1 MVLLVCVRA
10 GPLVMP
16 SRRDECTTDHPASPA
31 YAPLMF
37 AEMPRRRPRRVM
49 ARAIGLS
56 GTALLAAAL
65 LVWAPQPTTGW
76 DQSAAEATLW
86 QLLNGDRTNNGLPP
100 LAKHNTLVS
109 LARWRSKDMVD
120 RDYFSHTILGSG
132 YQVYH
137 WYDTNGLSWS
147 SGGENIGYN
156 NGFSDADS
164 PVKINEGFMNSSG
177 HRANILNPNWSHGGV
192 GAYGLDGAFWGGK
205 TRNIRMYTELF
216 IKLKTAPPPPPPATP
231 VPTAPPP
238 PPATPKPPA
247 PTPAPTPKP
256 VAPKPTVAPTPRQVP
271 LETAAATPVPTPSET
286 LSPTPEP
293 TPTAE
298 LTVAPWDGNVH
309 LALGD
314 DGPAHEAVL
323 ARSMRV
329 QTAAAPDRGIFETVI
344 GSLLSFFLG

>member
-1 MVLLVCVRA
+1 
-10 GPLVMP
+10 
-16 SRRDECTTDHPASPA
+16 
-31 YAPLMF
+31 
-37 AEMPRRRPRRVM
+37 M
-49 ARAIGLS
+49 ARAIALS

-65 LVWAPQPTTGW
+65 LAWAPQPATGW

-100 LAKHNTLVS
+100 LVKHSTLVS

-120 RDYFSHTILGSG
+120 RDYFSHTILGTN

-137 WYDTNGLSWS
+137 WYDSNGLSWS

-177 HRANILNPNWSHGGV
+177 HRANILNSAWSHGGV
-192 GAYGLDGAFWGGK
+192 GAYGADGVMWGGK
-205 TRNIRMYTELF
+205 VRNIRMYTELF
-216 IKLKTAPPPPPPATP
+216 IKLKSAPAPTPAPTPPPPPPPTP
-231 VPTAPPP
+231 APTPKPPT
-238 PPATPKPPA
+238 ATPKPPA

-256 VAPKPTVAPTPRQVP
+256 APVSTPRQIP
-271 LETAAATPVPTPSET
+271 LETATATPVPTPSAT
-286 LSPTPEP
+286 ATPTPEP
-293 TPTAE
+293 TPEPHVST
-298 LTVAPWDGNVH
+298 LIRTVHSTV
-309 LALGD
+309 GD
-314 DGPAHEAVL
+314 DAPGSNAIV

-329 QTAAAPDRGIFETVI
+329 QAAAAPERGIFETVI

>member
-1 MVLLVCVRA
+1 
-10 GPLVMP
+10 
-16 SRRDECTTDHPASPA
+16 
-31 YAPLMF
+31 
-37 AEMPRRRPRRVM
+37 M
-49 ARAIGLS
+49 ARAIALS

-65 LVWAPQPTTGW
+65 LAWTPQPATGW

-100 LAKHNTLVS
+100 LVKHSTLVS

-120 RDYFSHTILGSG
+120 RDYFDHVILGTN

-192 GAYGLDGAFWGGK
+192 GAYGADGVMWGGK
-205 TRNIRMYTELF
+205 IRNIRMYTELF
-216 IKLKTAPPPPPPATP
+216 IKLKSAPAPTATPPPPPPPTP
-231 VPTAPPP
+231 APTPKPPT
-238 PPATPKPPA
+238 ATPKPPA

-256 VAPKPTVAPTPRQVP
+256 APVNTPHQIP
-271 LETAAATPVPTPSET
+271 LETATATPMQTPGETPSAT
-286 LSPTPEP
+286 LEPTFEPEVASPIATAHPTVGNDAPEP
-293 TPTAE
+293 
-298 LTVAPWDGNVH
+298 N
-309 LALGD
+309 AL
-314 DGPAHEAVL
+314 V

-329 QTAAAPDRGIFETVI
+329 QTVPAPDRGIFETVI

>member
-1 MVLLVCVRA
+1 
-10 GPLVMP
+10 
-16 SRRDECTTDHPASPA
+16 
-31 YAPLMF
+31 
-37 AEMPRRRPRRVM
+37 M

-86 QLLNGDRTNNGLPP
+86 QLLNGARTNNGLPP
-100 LAKHNTLVS
+100 LAKHSTLVS

-120 RDYFSHTILGSG
+120 RDYFSHTILGTG

-177 HRANILNPNWSHGGV
+177 HRANMLNPNWSHGGV
-192 GAYGLDGAFWGGK
+192 GAYGEDGVFWGTK
-205 TRNIRMYTELF
+205 VRNIRMYTELF
-216 IKLKTAPPPPPPATP
+216 IKLKTAPAPTPAPTP
-231 VPTAPPP
+231 VPPAPTPPPP

-256 VAPKPTVAPTPRQVP
+256 VAPKPTAAPTPRQVP
-271 LETAAATPVPTPSET
+271 LETATATPVPTPSET
-286 LSPTPEP
+286 PSPTPEP
-293 TPTAE
+293 TPEPEAATLIA
-298 LTVAPWDGNVH
+298 TVHSTV
-309 LALGD
+309 GD
-314 DGPAHEAVL
+314 DAPASDAMV
-323 ARSMRV
+323 ARGMRV